1 MSLVACVQITNLP
14 IALAQRDDAALRDR
28 PLVLYATHSGRTV
41 VVAASDET
49 GVTPGSALQ
58 RARVRCP
65 QAVCLPAQPKRE
77 AQVGAQLAALL
88 GTFSPRV
95 ASTGT
100 PPDLALALDLGRATV
115 AQAMALVAQVRTR
128 VRDELGLACAMGVG
142 TTPLVAQLAAQRAG
156 SGAAVLVPAG
166 QERAL
171 LAPVPLAALGV
182 EAALAERLQ
191 RLGLRTAGDVARV
204 PLDALQAQ
212 CGADGRR
219 LYLLVRGQEALPIP
233 TVVDAPAL
241 ELRRRFAGAV
251 RDRHVLGLAVAQL
264 AERLSARLAAGGWSA
279 GVIGLTLEL
288 EDGEPLMLERRLA
301 ESTSDG
307 ARVTAALTG
316 LFDTATL
323 ECGVEAVVARADGL
337 RVEVGRQLELFE
349 PAGGQVTRLQDVIGR
364 LGERFAGSV
373 LRAELAEP
381 GAALP
386 ERRVRLE
393 RR

>member
-1 MSLVACVQITNLP
+1 MSLVACVQIMNLP
-14 IALAQRDDAALRDR
+14 IALARRDDATLRDR
-28 PLVLYATHSGRTV
+28 PLVLYATQSGRAV

-65 QAVCLPAQPKRE
+65 HASYLPADSLRD
-77 AQVGAQLAALL
+77 AQAGAALTALL
-88 GTFSPRV
+88 GTFSPKV
-95 ASTGT
+95 GSVGA
-100 PPDLALALDLGRATV
+100 PPDLALVLDLGRATV
-115 AQAMALVAQVRTR
+115 AQAMALMARLMGAIER
-128 VRDELGLACAMGVG
+128 ELRLACALGVG
-142 TTPLVAQLAAQRAG
+142 TTPLVARLAAQRAG

-204 PLDALQAQ
+204 PLDALQVQ

-219 LYLLVRGQEALPIP
+219 LYLLVRGQEALPI
-233 TVVDAPAL
+233 TAVADAPAL

-251 RDRHVLGLAVAQL
+251 GDRHALALTVARL
-264 AERLSARLAAGGWSA
+264 AERLSARLAAGGWLA
-279 GVIGLTLEL
+279 GLVGLTLEL
-288 EDGEPLMLERRLA
+288 EDGEPLVLERRLA

-307 ARVTAALTG
+307 ARVRAALVG
-316 LFDTATL
+316 LLDTAML

-337 RVEVGRQLELFE
+337 RAEVGRQLELFE
-349 PAGGQVTRLQDVIGR
+349 PAGGQAMRLREITER
-364 LGERFAGSV
+364 LGGRFAESV

-381 GAALP
+381 GATLP